1 MEYDECSTKSKDKDL
16 IIPLEIS
23 SGDGVFCAL
32 CL

>member
-1 MEYDECSTKSKDKDL
+1 LFQSDTELQDL

-23 SGDGVFCAL
+23 SGDAGLFML